1 MIHKEGWF
9 TGLQDFKIYYQ
20 YWLPEK
26 QIKAVLLVAHGYA
39 EHSGRYANVVNYFV
53 PRGFAVWALDHR
65 GHGKS
70 DGERVQVNDFHDYVV
85 DLKTFFDIVK
95 KNHPGKKIF
104 LVGHSMGSIISLT
117 YTLEYQAE
125 LAGLITSGGGLTGPG
140 DAPMKPP
147 AAGQA
152 MNTAMLSRDPHVIK
166 EYVNDPLVYH
176 GPVPTNHSMRGMMT
190 KLADQVQ
197 LIKLPVLI
205 MAGAGGADG
214 PRSRVLFDL
223 IGSKDKTYKP
233 YTGLLHEIFNE
244 PEYPQVMADMEAWL
258 SQHL

>member
-1 MIHKEGWF
+1 
-9 TGLQDFKIYYQ
+9 
-20 YWLPEK
+20 
-26 QIKAVLLVAHGYA
+26 
-39 EHSGRYANVVNYFV
+39 
-53 PRGFAVWALDHR
+53 
-65 GHGKS
+65 
-70 DGERVQVNDFHDYVV
+70 
-85 DLKTFFDIVK
+85 
-95 KNHPGKKIF
+95 
-104 LVGHSMGSIISLT
+104 
-117 YTLEYQAE
+117 
-125 LAGLITSGGGLTGPG
+125 
-140 DAPMKPP
+140 MKPP

-223 IGSKDKTYKP
+223 IGSKDKTHKP